1 MLKKNYSIDEGIEKL
16 RSLTISE
23 RIKTNNNNEKLSEIQ
38 NRIINQKLIQ
48 NCNINSNK
56 INQYKRKRNYISLI
70 NNQNNNNNNNNKSTN
85 TINNSIRANEN
96 VNEAQKDIN
105 KLLFVDEIAP
115 ELLKSKDEEELKKI
129 LFNQLVLLDQKK
141 RKDKNMEQI
150 AQILY
155 NLENDNKDLLKCQK
169 VVSRALNR
177 KIYSKSTMDMKLKEL
192 ENEIMT
198 TNGRIEYYQI
208 VGDYYKSELNK

>member
-70 NNQNNNNNNNNKSTN
+70 NNQNNNNKSTN
-85 TINNSIRANEN
+85 TINNSIRVNEN
-96 VNEAQKDIN
+96 INEEQKDIN

>member
-48 NCNINSNK
+48 NSNFNSNK
-56 INQYKRKRNYISLI
+56 INQYKRKRNYLSII
-70 NNQNNNNNNNNKSTN
+70 HNQNNNNKSTN

>member
-48 NCNINSNK
+48 NSNFNSNK
-56 INQYKRKRNYISLI
+56 INQYKRKRNYLSII
-70 NNQNNNNNNNNKSTN
+70 HNQNNNNKSTN

-155 NLENDNKDLLKCQK
+155 NLENDNIDLLKCQK

>member
-70 NNQNNNNNNNNKSTN
+70 NNQNNNNNKSTN
-85 TINNSIRANEN
+85 TINNSIGVNEN
-96 VNEAQKDIN
+96 INEEQKDIN
-105 KLLFVDEIAP
+105 KLLFVDDIAP

>member
-70 NNQNNNNNNNNKSTN
+70 NNQNNNNNKSTN
-85 TINNSIRANEN
+85 TINNSIRVNEN
-96 VNEAQKDIN
+96 INEEQKDIN
-105 KLLFVDEIAP
+105 KLLFVDDIAQ

>member
-23 RIKTNNNNEKLSEIQ
+23 RNKTNNNNEKLSEIQ

-70 NNQNNNNNNNNKSTN
+70 NNQNNNNNKSTN
-85 TINNSIRANEN
+85 TINNSIRVNEN
-96 VNEAQKDIN
+96 INEEQKDIN
-105 KLLFVDEIAP
+105 KLLFVDDIAP

>member
-48 NCNINSNK
+48 NSNFNSNK
-56 INQYKRKRNYISLI
+56 INQYKRKRNYLSLI
-70 NNQNNNNNNNNKSTN
+70 HNQNNNNNKSTN

>member
-23 RIKTNNNNEKLSEIQ
+23 RIKTNNNKEKLSEIQ

-70 NNQNNNNNNNNKSTN
+70 NNQNNNNKSTN
-85 TINNSIRANEN
+85 TINNSIRVNEN
-96 VNEAQKDIN
+96 INEEQKDIN
-105 KLLFVDEIAP
+105 KLLFVDDIAP

-177 KIYSKSTMDMKLKEL
+177 KIYSKSTMDMKLKKL
-192 ENEIMT
+192 ENEIMKI
-198 TNGRIEYYQI
+198 NARIEYYQML
-208 VGDYYKSELNK
+208 GDYYKNVINSQK

>member
-48 NCNINSNK
+48 NSNFNSNK
-56 INQYKRKRNYISLI
+56 INQYKRKRNYLSLI
-70 NNQNNNNNNNNKSTN
+70 HNQNNNNNKSTN
-85 TINNSIRANEN
+85 TINNSIIATEN

>member
-70 NNQNNNNNNNNKSTN
+70 HNQNNNNKSTN

>member
-48 NCNINSNK
+48 NSNFNSNK
-56 INQYKRKRNYISLI
+56 INQYKRKRNYLSLI
-70 NNQNNNNNNNNKSTN
+70 HNQNNNNKSTN

-96 VNEAQKDIN
+96 VNAAQKDIN

>member
-48 NCNINSNK
+48 NSNFNSNK
-56 INQYKRKRNYISLI
+56 INQYKRKRNYLSLI
-70 NNQNNNNNNNNKSTN
+70 HNQNNNNNKSTN
-85 TINNSIRANEN
+85 TINNSIRVNEN
-96 VNEAQKDIN
+96 INEEQKDIN
-105 KLLFVDEIAP
+105 KLLFVDDIAP

>member
-70 NNQNNNNNNNNKSTN
+70 NNQNNNNNKSTN
-85 TINNSIRANEN
+85 TINNSIRVNEN
-96 VNEAQKDIN
+96 INEEQKDIN

>member
-56 INQYKRKRNYISLI
+56 INQYKRKRNYLSLI
-70 NNQNNNNNNNNKSTN
+70 HNQNNNNKSTN
-85 TINNSIRANEN
+85 TINNSIRVNEN

>member
-48 NCNINSNK
+48 NSNFNSNK
-56 INQYKRKRNYISLI
+56 INQYKRKRNYLSLI
-70 NNQNNNNNNNNKSTN
+70 HNQNNNNKSTN
-85 TINNSIRANEN
+85 TINNSIRVNEN
-96 VNEAQKDIN
+96 INEEQKDIN

>member
-70 NNQNNNNNNNNKSTN
+70 NNQNNNNKSTN
-85 TINNSIRANEN
+85 TINNSIRVNEN
-96 VNEAQKDIN
+96 INEEQKDIN
-105 KLLFVDEIAP
+105 KLLFVDDIAP

>member
-70 NNQNNNNNNNNKSTN
+70 NNQNNNNNKSTN
-85 TINNSIRANEN
+85 TINNSIRVNEN
-96 VNEAQKDIN
+96 INEEQKDIN
-105 KLLFVDEIAP
+105 KLLFVDDIAP

>member
-70 NNQNNNNNNNNKSTN
+70 NNQNNNNKSTN
-85 TINNSIRANEN
+85 TINNSIRVNEN
-96 VNEAQKDIN
+96 INEEQKDIN
-105 KLLFVDEIAP
+105 KLLFVDDIAP

-208 VGDYYKSELNK
+208 VGDYSKSELNK

>member
-70 NNQNNNNNNNNKSTN
+70 NDQNNNNNKSTN
-85 TINNSIRANEN
+85 TINNSIRVNEN
-96 VNEAQKDIN
+96 INEEQKDIN
-105 KLLFVDEIAP
+105 KLLFVDDIAP

>member
-48 NCNINSNK
+48 NSNFNSNK
-56 INQYKRKRNYISLI
+56 INQYKRKRNYLSLI
-70 NNQNNNNNNNNKSTN
+70 HNQNNNNKSTN

-96 VNEAQKDIN
+96 VNEAKKDIN

>member
-23 RIKTNNNNEKLSEIQ
+23 RIKTNNNNEKLYEIQ

-56 INQYKRKRNYISLI
+56 INQYKRKRNYLSLI
-70 NNQNNNNNNNNKSTN
+70 HNQNNNNKSTN
-85 TINNSIRANEN
+85 TINNSIRVNEN
-96 VNEAQKDIN
+96 INEEQKDIN
-105 KLLFVDEIAP
+105 KLLFVDDIAP

>member
-48 NCNINSNK
+48 NSNFNSNK
-56 INQYKRKRNYISLI
+56 INQYKRKRNYLSLI
-70 NNQNNNNNNNNKSTN
+70 HNQNNNNKSTN

-96 VNEAQKDIN
+96 VNEAQKDID

>member
-48 NCNINSNK
+48 NSNFNSNK
-56 INQYKRKRNYISLI
+56 INQYKRKRNYLSLI
-70 NNQNNNNNNNNKSTN
+70 HNQNNNNKSTN
-85 TINNSIRANEN
+85 TINNSIRVNEN

>member
-48 NCNINSNK
+48 NSNFNSNK
-56 INQYKRKRNYISLI
+56 INQYKRKRNYLSLI
-70 NNQNNNNNNNNKSTN
+70 NNQNNNNNKSTN
-85 TINNSIRANEN
+85 TINNSIRVNEN
-96 VNEAQKDIN
+96 INEEQKDIN
-105 KLLFVDEIAP
+105 KLLFVDDIAP

>member
-56 INQYKRKRNYISLI
+56 INQYKRKRNYLSLI
-70 NNQNNNNNNNNKSTN
+70 HNQNNNNKSTN
-85 TINNSIRANEN
+85 TINNSIRVNEN
-96 VNEAQKDIN
+96 INEEQKDIN
-105 KLLFVDEIAP
+105 KLLFVDDIAP

>member
-23 RIKTNNNNEKLSEIQ
+23 RIKTNNNNEKLYEIQ

-70 NNQNNNNNNNNKSTN
+70 NNQNNNNKSTN
-85 TINNSIRANEN
+85 TINNSIRVNEN
-96 VNEAQKDIN
+96 INEEQKDIN
-105 KLLFVDEIAP
+105 KLLFVDDIAP

>member
-48 NCNINSNK
+48 NSNFNSNK

-70 NNQNNNNNNNNKSTN
+70 NNQNNNNNKSTN
-85 TINNSIRANEN
+85 TINNSIRVNEN
-96 VNEAQKDIN
+96 INEEQKDIN
-105 KLLFVDEIAP
+105 KLLFVDDIAP

>member
-48 NCNINSNK
+48 NSNFNSNK
-56 INQYKRKRNYISLI
+56 INQYKRKRNYLSLI
-70 NNQNNNNNNNNKSTN
+70 HNQNNNNKSTN
-85 TINNSIRANEN
+85 TINNSIRVNEN
-96 VNEAQKDIN
+96 INEEQKDIN
-105 KLLFVDEIAP
+105 KLLFVDDIAP

>member
-48 NCNINSNK
+48 NSNFNSNK
-56 INQYKRKRNYISLI
+56 INRYKRKRNYLSLI
-70 NNQNNNNNNNNKSTN
+70 HNQNNNNKSTN

>member
-70 NNQNNNNNNNNKSTN
+70 NNQNNNNNKSTN
-85 TINNSIRANEN
+85 TINNSIRVNDNINE
-96 VNEAQKDIN
+96 EQKDIN
-105 KLLFVDEIAP
+105 KLLFVDDIAP

>member
-48 NCNINSNK
+48 NSNFNSNK

-70 NNQNNNNNNNNKSTN
+70 NNQNNNNKSTN

>member
-48 NCNINSNK
+48 NSNFNSNK

-70 NNQNNNNNNNNKSTN
+70 NNQNNNNKSTN
-85 TINNSIRANEN
+85 TINNSIRVNEN
-96 VNEAQKDIN
+96 INEEQKDIN
-105 KLLFVDEIAP
+105 KLLFVDDIAP

>member
-1 MLKKNYSIDEGIEKL
+1 MLKKNYSIDEEIEKL

-23 RIKTNNNNEKLSEIQ
+23 RIKTNNNNEKLYEIQ

-70 NNQNNNNNNNNKSTN
+70 NNQNNNNNKSTN
-85 TINNSIRANEN
+85 TINNSIRVNEN
-96 VNEAQKDIN
+96 INEEQKDIN
-105 KLLFVDEIAP
+105 KLLFVDDIAP

>member
-48 NCNINSNK
+48 NSNFNSNK

-70 NNQNNNNNNNNKSTN
+70 NNQNNNNKSTN

-96 VNEAQKDIN
+96 VNEAKKDIN

>member
-70 NNQNNNNNNNNKSTN
+70 NNQNNNNNKSTN
-85 TINNSIRANEN
+85 TINNSIRLNEN
-96 VNEAQKDIN
+96 INEEQKDIN
-105 KLLFVDEIAP
+105 KLLFVDDIAP

>member
-48 NCNINSNK
+48 NSNFNSNK
-56 INQYKRKRNYISLI
+56 INQYKRKRNYLSLI
-70 NNQNNNNNNNNKSTN
+70 HNQNNNNKSTN

>member
-70 NNQNNNNNNNNKSTN
+70 NNQNNNNNKSTN
-85 TINNSIRANEN
+85 TINNSIRVNEN
-96 VNEAQKDIN
+96 INEEQKDIN
-105 KLLFVDEIAP
+105 KLLFVDDIAL

-150 AQILY
+150 AKILY

>member
-1 MLKKNYSIDEGIEKL
+1 MIKKNYSIDEGIEKL

-48 NCNINSNK
+48 NSNFNSNK
-56 INQYKRKRNYISLI
+56 INQYKRKRNYLSLI
-70 NNQNNNNNNNNKSTN
+70 HNQNNNNKSTN
-85 TINNSIRANEN
+85 TINNSIRVNEN
-96 VNEAQKDIN
+96 INEEQKDIN
-105 KLLFVDEIAP
+105 KLLFVDDIAP

>member
-38 NRIINQKLIQ
+38 NRIINQKLKQ

-70 NNQNNNNNNNNKSTN
+70 NDQNNNNNKSTN
-85 TINNSIRANEN
+85 TINNSIRVNEN
-96 VNEAQKDIN
+96 INEEQKDIN
-105 KLLFVDEIAP
+105 KLLFVDDIAP